1 MENLIVIVSMLFL
14 CIITKS
20 GGIPLLI
27 IAGAVL
33 ALSADVVVDIALF
46 YAVLSAG
53 CMALAV
59 MGLMQI
65 KESRNCS
72 FVYSMLMAAQ
82 SVICFAL
89 VPDWGVTG
97 NTVLQYILNQFNDI
111 LWVILLITGL
121 ISSGKF
127 DHYNA
132 VSDSD

>member
-1 MENLIVIVSMLFL
+1 MENLIVIGAMLLL
-14 CIITKS
+14 CIVTKN
-20 GGIPLLI
+20 GGVPLLI
-27 IAGAVL
+27 VAGAVL
-33 ALSADVVVDIALF
+33 ALSAESVVDIALF
-46 YAVLSAG
+46 YAILSAG
-53 CMALAV
+53 CMSLAV

-72 FVYSMLMAAQ
+72 FVYSMLMVVQ

-121 ISSGKF
+121 ISSGKL
-127 DHYNA
+127 DHYNT
-132 VSDSD
+132 VSNSD